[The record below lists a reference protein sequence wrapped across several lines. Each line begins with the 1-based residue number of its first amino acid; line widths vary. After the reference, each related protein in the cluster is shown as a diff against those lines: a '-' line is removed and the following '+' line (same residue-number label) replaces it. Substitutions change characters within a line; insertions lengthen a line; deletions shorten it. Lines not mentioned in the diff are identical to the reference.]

1 MSRFYGVLVELR
13 WRSLSGLGCEE
24 MQNFNA
30 TNVVLN
36 SIRLATPCKSGGLGG
51 GKFAQNGKVLR
62 RKMKKC
68 PGLRCS
74 S

>member
-1 MSRFYGVLVELR
+1 
-13 WRSLSGLGCEE
+13 
-24 MQNFNA
+24 MQKFNA

-36 SIRLATPCKSGGLGG
+36 SIRLATPSVKVAGGEGG
-51 GKFAQNGKVLR
+51 SLAKFAQKTAICRRKVLCA
-62 RKMKKC
+62 RKMPKY